1 MSTAAVTLA
10 VWADLRVPEVL
21 AGAGA
26 VKVRSVGREA
36 VDDVLYDAADLR
48 LLRSG
53 VQLRQPADGTWHA
66 WVSPSPMWHRDC
78 GTDVVLHTEPVVEGR
93 PPEVLVGLLRGAPL
107 TAAVTVRV
115 RRRTWT
121 VTEPDPRPDPA
132 PIGLG
137 PGASSEPEPPRP
149 DPVPIGWRADAG
161 SEGDPAEPGATDSS
175 ARPDPAPIGP
185 LPGAGSEVAPVG
197 VEVVLEDLAL
207 LTGRRVS
214 ARRALVRVTGDADL
228 ADRLVSRFEAAG
240 AEVLE
245 DEAPPVLDLLGGRV
259 RRPVVPDPSRKLAHD
274 ASAGEV
280 VGLAITRAVSR
291 LLANDLA
298 IRLDLGP
305 EGVHQARVA
314 TRRLRSDL
322 KTFGG
327 LLEPLWAG
335 STRDDLRWL
344 AGALGEVRDADV
356 LAERLG
362 ERIARLD
369 AADQETAGWLLDEV
383 IAQRAAAGDR
393 LDDVLAEPRYL
404 ALLDSL
410 VAAANHPALT
420 AAADAEAVDTFDE
433 LARRAWK
440 PLRKA
445 ARRVVAAEDPLAVPV
460 DEVHDV
466 RIRAK
471 RFRYAADAAAPVDRA
486 AARHAAV
493 LATLQ
498 DELGELNDAA
508 VAEAWLRA
516 QLPQADAEQAFVLG
530 QLVAAERA
538 ELAARR
544 ASWLGPWRAVNRRKR
559 RAWLAS

>member
-1 MSTAAVTLA
+1 MSTAAVTFA

-66 WVSPSPMWHRDC
+66 WVTPSPMWHRDC

-121 VTEPDPRPDPA
+121 VTESNPRLDPAPIASRPGVTPEPDPPSRPDPA
-132 PIGLG
+132 SIGL
-137 PGASSEPEPPRP
+137 
-149 DPVPIGWRADAG
+149 RADTSA
-161 SEGDPAEPGATDSS
+161 EGEPAPGATDSIS
-175 ARPDPAPIGP
+175 PLDPAPIRA
-185 LPGAGSEVAPVG
+185 GAGSEAAPVG

-214 ARRALVRVTGDADL
+214 ARRALVHVEGDADL

-240 AEVLE
+240 AEVLD

-259 RRPVVPDPSRKLAHD
+259 RRPVVPDPSGKLAHD

-327 LLEPLWAG
+327 LLEPVWAG

-344 AGALGEVRDADV
+344 AAALGEVRDADV

-383 IAQRAAAGDR
+383 ITQRAAAGDR

-420 AAADAEAVDTFDE
+420 AAADAEAVDTFDD

-516 QLPQADAEQAFVLG
+516 RLPQADAEQAFVLG

-538 ELAARR
+538 ELATRR